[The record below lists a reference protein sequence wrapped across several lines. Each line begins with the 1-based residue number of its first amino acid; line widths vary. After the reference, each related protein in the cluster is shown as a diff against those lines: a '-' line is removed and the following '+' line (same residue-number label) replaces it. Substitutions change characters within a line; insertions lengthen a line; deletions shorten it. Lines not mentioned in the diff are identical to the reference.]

1 MIFLLYFYKR
11 QGNLG
16 LYIGKIFL
24 PTLYATIL
32 YVREKW
38 NRIKFFQHPVP
49 LKRLISEGKRK
60 GAAEWL
66 RNSTKNIRRSCL
78 GGAPA

>member
-24 PTLYATIL
+24 PTLYATIP
-32 YVREKW
+32 YVREKMESHK
-38 NRIKFFQHPVP
+38 IFPTPCPFETSYK
-49 LKRLISEGKRK
+49 
-60 GAAEWL
+60 
-66 RNSTKNIRRSCL
+66 
-78 GGAPA
+78 